1 MTIFVGGNHEA
12 SNHMQEMP
20 YGGWV
25 AENIYYLGYAGV
37 VEFGGVRIGG
47 VSGIFKGHDYN
58 KGMKNPEINPRLS
71 VIQILNDALIF
82 QNWLVS
88 SLSANIL
95 KFLSS

>member
-58 KGMKNPEINPRLS
+58 KGTKNPKPEINPQAVGNR
-71 VIQILNDALIF
+71 NF
-82 QNWLVS
+82 R
-88 SLSANIL
+88 
-95 KFLSS
+95 